1 MNNAPFSLLSTLP
14 QEGHDTGA
22 PAAAALASLLDPS
35 LARQEYLTNGQ
46 QGLDD
51 LLAALST
58 TSTAS
63 SPTVSTDATGGFLT
77 ASVEDLD
84 AAAAGAGRAAARRDT
99 TRAHPAGVGGDGLD
113 ALRDLLDGKAAA
125 PAVSDWAARS
135 GSATGPAS
143 GPGSTGGASAPAPSG
158 VSCSAASE
166 ALSKV
171 VMARRTTL
179 RLEGELDPLH
189 VLQVCVCGGGMW
201 VDLGCGFWSTGC
213 SSTGVSMWRD
223 TWGCWETWMHC
234 SGYVGGG
241 IRTWVCLS
249 EQMPHD
255 AHAAGGYCGLARPQQ
270 GH

>member
-1 MNNAPFSLLSTLP
+1 MSNVSTLP

-58 TSTAS
+58 TATAS
-63 SPTVSTDATGGFLT
+63 PPTASTDTTGGFLT

-84 AAAAGAGRAAARRDT
+84 AAAVETGGAAARRDT
-99 TRAHPAGVGGDGLD
+99 TLSSNNSNLASAASVNSPGASAGGDSLD

-125 PAVSDWAARS
+125 PSVSDWAAGAGAGAGL
-135 GSATGPAS
+135 GSATTGPAP
-143 GPGSTGGASAPAPSG
+143 GPGSAGGASAPAPSG

-189 VLQVCVCGGGMW
+189 VLQVG
-201 VDLGCGFWSTGC
+201 
-213 SSTGVSMWRD
+213 
-223 TWGCWETWMHC
+223 
-234 SGYVGGG
+234 
-241 IRTWVCLS
+241 
-249 EQMPHD
+249 
-255 AHAAGGYCGLARPQQ
+255 
-270 GH
+270 